1 MHVWTKVDSSV
12 SASLRAEHLIRL
24 VWLEE
29 TIIDTYFDSDTVQKP
44 VVEVLRGG
52 PRIKIPES
60 GSIVI
65 ARITKVNPRLASAS
79 LLCINTQPLSDSFT
93 GIIR

>member
-1 MHVWTKVDSSV
+1 M
-12 SASLRAEHLIRL
+12 
-24 VWLEE
+24 
-29 TIIDTYFDSDTVQKP
+29 QKP
-44 VVEVLRGG
+44 VVEVLRGEAQ
-52 PRIKIPES
+52 IKIPEP
-60 GSIVI
+60 GNTVI

>member
-1 MHVWTKVDSSV
+1 M
-12 SASLRAEHLIRL
+12 
-24 VWLEE
+24 
-29 TIIDTYFDSDTVQKP
+29 QKP
-44 VVEVLRGG
+44 VIEVLRGQA
-52 PRIKIPES
+52 RIKIPEP
-60 GSIVI
+60 GSLVI